1 MPSAPF
7 RHKLYINDTEVTD
20 FFDLSIVQKC
30 NGGGLSGTVS
40 MQLNFKIKEDVYN
53 SLYVPKK
60 AEVKFDLNGKLL
72 QFFVNRRSKS
82 GIFVSFSCLDRMALT
97 DVPIVVD
104 DLPFDD
110 NDTTDYVTIIQRIC
124 SICGF
129 SGWLYYGGEKA
140 LLGTLPRIKKSD
152 VYGKTCRAVLEEI
165 SKACCGIWITNES
178 NELCFVTYG
187 SPFIEE
193 ECIVKN
199 HAKIETGLTV
209 QKYDGVIMVNGDEIY
224 TSGSVSEGGNVL
236 TINTLYAS
244 QDMADGVMNIL
255 RNVEYQ
261 PFTCS
266 KAEIGSVVHVGSTV
280 RFKSAV
286 LLCNSVTIRPRAYGV
301 YAELGC
307 NSVEE
312 NEIAYNGELTRALNN
327 CIKGDADYNG
337 CMFTRYQGL
346 IFTAEE
352 TSKAKA
358 SGNTVKKQYGFNT
371 SQGGITEYD
380 GAMVSKVVP
389 KSATWNSD
397 KTEAVI
403 DYGGKKFKYKIA
415 RDSSGNV
422 TGFSKEEVTQ

>member
-1 MPSAPF
+1 M
-7 RHKLYINDTEVTD
+7 
-20 FFDLSIVQKC
+20 QKC

-40 MQLNFKIKEDVYN
+40 MQLSFNIKEETYN

-60 AEVKFDLNGKLL
+60 SEVKFDLNGKSL
-72 QFFVNRRSKS
+72 QFYVNRRSKS
-82 GIFVSFSCLDRMALT
+82 GMFVSFSCLDRMALT
-97 DVPIVVD
+97 DTPITVD

-110 NDTTDYVTIIQRIC
+110 NDTTDYVTIIERVC

-129 SGWLYYGGEKA
+129 SDWKYYGGEKA

-152 VYGKTCRAVLEEI
+152 VYGKTCRAVLEEM
-165 SKACCGIWITNES
+165 SKACCGIWITSES

-193 ECIVKN
+193 ESIVEN
-199 HAKIETGLTV
+199 HTKIETGLTAD
-209 QKYDGVIMVNGDEIY
+209 KYDGVIMVNGDEIY
-224 TSGSVSEGGNVL
+224 TSGSISENSNVL

-244 QDMADGVMNIL
+244 QDMANGIMNIL
-255 RNVEYQ
+255 KDVEYQ

-266 KAEIGSVVHVGSTV
+266 KAEIDSIVHVGSTV

-286 LLCNSVTIRPRAYGV
+286 LLCNSITIRPRAYGI

-312 NEIAYNGELTRALNN
+312 NEIAYNGELTRAINN

-337 CMFTRYQGL
+337 CMITRYQGL
-346 IFTAEE
+346 VFTAKESSKTR
-352 TSKAKA
+352 TSE
-358 SGNTVKKQYGFNT
+358 SNVKKQYGFNT
-371 SQGGITEYD
+371 SEGGITEYD

-389 KSATWNSD
+389 KSATWNAD

-403 DYGGKKFKYKIA
+403 DYGGKKFKYKIN

-422 TGFSKEEVTQ
+422 TGFSKEEVTE